1 MTRRRLRRCTP
12 RILCFVDGTMGEDD
26 LMSSAPA
33 MSGLGFERTT
43 QDRVLKQFQEQ
54 LGYRYFGDWKPQV

>member
-1 MTRRRLRRCTP
+1 
-12 RILCFVDGTMGEDD
+12 MGEDD

-54 LGYRYFGDWKPQV
+54 LGCRYLGDWKPQV